1 VVFTKLSTK
10 GRYGLRAMV
19 DLAIRSC
26 GEQVALKSIAE
37 SQNISENYLEQVFSL
52 LRKAG
57 LVKSVKGAQGGYV
70 LAAQPSEIKVGDILR
85 ALEGS
90 LNIIDFTPEAE
101 KIEPNSIQY
110 CIKIN
115 VWDKIN
121 ESINK
126 VVDNIT
132 LEDLVNEYKKM
143 NGPQALMY
151 YI

>member
-1 VVFTKLSTK
+1 VINTKLSTK

-19 DLAIRSC
+19 DLAIRSN

-37 SQNISENYLEQVFSL
+37 SQNISESYLEQVFSL

-57 LVKSVKGAQGGYV
+57 LVKSIKGAQGGYV
-70 LAAQPSEIKVGDILR
+70 LSGPLSEIKVGDILR

-90 LNIIDFTPEAE
+90 LNIIDFSSETE
-101 KIEPNSIQY
+101 KIAPNSIQY
-110 CIKIN
+110 CIKVN

-121 ESINK
+121 ECINQ

>member
-1 VVFTKLSTK
+1 
-10 GRYGLRAMV
+10 MV
-19 DLAIRSC
+19 DLAIRSN

-37 SQNISENYLEQVFSL
+37 SQNISESYLEQVFSL

-57 LVKSVKGAQGGYV
+57 LVKSIKGAQGGYV
-70 LAAQPSEIKVGDILR
+70 LSGPLSEIKVGDILR

-90 LNIIDFTPEAE
+90 LNIIDFSSETE
-101 KIEPNSIQY
+101 KIAPNSIQY
-110 CIKIN
+110 CIKVN

-121 ESINK
+121 ECINQ